1 MAVLIAAIT
10 LLFGGTAADARNIT
24 LTGSNYFYTANN
36 AEIGEQQVG
45 GDDGTYYTT
54 FLFTEEDSAVTYRKN
69 LAYHWYAS
77 IKDSDGEPTAT
88 VEEGFLSTE
97 IGFTT
102 MDDGKLPF
110 ATFTIRFQSQQ
121 YSETKDGVTSNY
133 IRFVANEAGTGVYV
147 LIGDEDAVD
156 VDTYQDIE
164 EYEDLTYLENVENI
178 TISFVSY
185 ASGEYTV
192 EVTDGTDTVEGTF
205 TNVGGSY
212 AQYVS
217 SSSSTS
223 VIPLTYSATF
233 AEGNDP
239 SSAEDS
245 CAVGMILYS
254 FNGQSFALSGSGGY
268 VTDDVPPVLCL
279 NEVLTTLRYG
289 QTIDVDYAVIDMLAT
304 SPRSTLYYYVL
315 TGEQV
320 EEGTDGSYNYEYD
333 TTSEDGDDKFIE
345 TSSSDDAVVIRESGA
360 YTVRN
365 DGDEDSLAYVKV
377 YFKIQDSTASSGATD
392 WVCLDWY
399 VEDSYLFSIN
409 DASFLR
415 AVSDKQGATYSD
427 GDETDYETIIA
438 GITEKYQDMVNDA
451 LEEQEASAGDGN
463 YFYLPSFEQF
473 VSDNYTDYT
482 SLNFS
487 IYYLNS
493 SSGSSTSLAYNELSI
508 ELDEEGYYK
517 FAIYVTDAEGNEMWY
532 IDEDGNVVTISA
544 SDIADLLENPANS
557 KLNGVV
563 PVFDFTVHYVGLSVE
578 TPGAQDIAFYDSE
591 YTASSFDI
599 TGLSSNYTATYTLY
613 KFDLAQYY
621 EDTGNTLTY
630 AEFISMVEGL
640 FNDAGSYTSYFS
652 AIKALADMEETD
664 SDYDDYADYEWDP
677 DSLSFVPQDENT
689 FYVIVLTVSDNK
701 YATSDVQSLMCIN
714 VSAAAASLPGESDWL
729 ENNIAS
735 VVLLCVAGAALIGI
749 VLLIVIKPREKG
761 DIDVIDQN
769 DTKKSKGGRKSRKK
783 AD

>member
-45 GDDGTYYTT
+45 DTYYTT

-77 IKDSDGEPTAT
+77 IKDADGEPTAE
-88 VEEGFLSTE
+88 VENGYLSTE

-121 YSETKDGVTSNY
+121 YSQTKDGVTSNY
-133 IRFVANEAGTGVYV
+133 ITFVANDAGTGVYV
-147 LIGDEDAVD
+147 VIGDQV
-156 VDTYQDIE
+156 
-164 EYEDLTYLENVENI
+164 ENVDDLDTTELTLLTSTDNI
-178 TISFVSY
+178 TIAFSDY
-185 ASGEYTV
+185 QSGKYDVT
-192 EVTDGTDTVEGTF
+192 VTDGDQNAQEGTF

-233 AEGNDP
+233 AEGNAP
-239 SSAEDS
+239 SSAENS
-245 CAVGMILYS
+245 HAVGMILYS

-315 TGEQV
+315 SKAQV
-320 EEGTDGSYNYEYD
+320 D
-333 TTSEDGDDKFIE
+333 EDGYDYNDYENDEFIE

-360 YTVRN
+360 YTKRN
-365 DGDEDSLAYVKV
+365 DGDEDSLAYVKA

-399 VEDSYLFSIN
+399 VDDSYLASIKG
-409 DASFLR
+409 ASFLR
-415 AVSDKQGATYSD
+415 AVSDKEGATYSY
-427 GDETDYETIIA
+427 GGETEYETIIA
-438 GITEKYQDMVNDA
+438 RITEEYQKMVNDA
-451 LEEQEASAGDGN
+451 LKEQEASAGDGN

-473 VSDNYTDYT
+473 VSDYYTDYT

-532 IDEDGNVVTISA
+532 TDEDGNVVTISA
-544 SDIADLLENPANS
+544 SDIADLLEDPANS

-613 KFDLAQYY
+613 KFDLAKYY
-621 EDTGNTLTY
+621 ADTGETLTY
-630 AEFISMVEGL
+630 AEFISMVGGL
-640 FNDAGSYTSYFS
+640 FNGAESYTSYFR

-677 DSLSFVPQDENT
+677 DSLSFVPRDENT